1 MVEILNRKES
11 KDILFYFLFC
21 QGQNQPETR
30 AFGSQCSSTCNP
42 LDEVTIKY
50 RSMYAMCII
59 STEMSWANVLE
70 KEGNQFNRDR
80 SHFLRI
86 LGFRL
91 KLDVA
96 LELMNFVL

>member
-1 MVEILNRKES
+1 
-11 KDILFYFLFC
+11 
-21 QGQNQPETR
+21 
-30 AFGSQCSSTCNP
+30 
-42 LDEVTIKY
+42 
-50 RSMYAMCII
+50 MYAMCII

-86 LGFRL
+86 LGFIL

>member
-1 MVEILNRKES
+1 
-11 KDILFYFLFC
+11 
-21 QGQNQPETR
+21 
-30 AFGSQCSSTCNP
+30 
-42 LDEVTIKY
+42 
-50 RSMYAMCII
+50 MYAMWII

-70 KEGNQFNRDR
+70 KEGDQFNRDR